1 MFGTYSM
8 SLGLCML
15 LVVLGFEQA
24 TWEKTFRFIKTKL
37 CGLLKNLDSR
47 SYIGFSVLN
56 SPNLLNVDFK
66 VKQLCLSHV
75 HKIFNGTGPSYLSE
89 HFIRASVITITS
101 LEVVLKTL

>member
-1 MFGTYSM
+1 MFGTYPM

-15 LVVLGFEQA
+15 LVVLRFEQA
-24 TWEKTFRFIKTKL
+24 TWGKNFRFIKAKL

-47 SYIGFSVLN
+47 SHIGFSVLN
-56 SPNLLNVDFK
+56 SLNLLNVDFR

-75 HKIFNGTGPSYLSE
+75 HKIFNGTGPSHLSE
-89 HFIRASVITITS
+89 VFTRASVITITS